1 MANIFRECLEATWYF
16 TWLNMGATSKEIPGW
31 EVLRQRQNT
40 MFPPPLQGGCLVIA
54 QSNQNG
60 LENYMLF
67 MIVFLQTIKYWQ
79 QKKQKG
85 KNLPELLESC
95 RTAVTAHNLNPR
107 HTLEQKQS
115 QPTGAKTPGPC
126 WPKTSCFFIIFVI
139 VSSRD
144 FTDLVS
150 SQEFKSRQSCHCG
163 FLQSLKKTDLIVGI
177 FTLYPID

>member
-16 TWLNMGATSKEIPGW
+16 TSLNMGATSKEIPRW

-79 QKKQKG
+79 QKNQKG

-115 QPTGAKTPGPC
+115 QPTGAKAPGPC
-126 WPKTSCFFIIFVI
+126 
-139 VSSRD
+139 
-144 FTDLVS
+144 
-150 SQEFKSRQSCHCG
+150 
-163 FLQSLKKTDLIVGI
+163 
-177 FTLYPID
+177 